1 MSIKEY
7 ENLSEGVSRA
17 RILNADELYS
27 ADGILSL
34 FEAYRSRSVILN
46 NRFADDVWTLTNE
59 TSDVRLALSFAE
71 SAFVASTWLGC
82 GADEYRDCAK
92 AYVILHLGALQ
103 LATLRQLVR
112 LFNRIGGMGA
122 EEASAIVRDAHH
134 ALALLKLLPGRSE
147 YRDSVMEAIEER
159 NGQSKT
165 NRRGKR
171 QRALAEFGVYLQFS
185 ETLEAFWQT
194 ANQGQKLFYFP
205 VYFWWNLTAILPM
218 RVTEFLLTPRDCLEG
233 NILTVRRTKLKG
245 GGVPIAYR
253 ISEDYEYC
261 RYSVSDRLAGE
272 IRWYLRETG
281 HMRGTDLDTLLLLEP
296 RNARAGVNAPTHSRY
311 FSYDDLSD
319 TLRCFYGET
328 ISGQNAGIQPIR
340 LGDTR
345 HLAMISII
353 ISGGSPVICREL
365 AGHAD
370 INISSHYYANI
381 SAFVECVT
389 LDRFR
394 RSRGGAAEFSGANRY
409 PATLP
414 ASAHRVTGGFCDAL
428 SFESGDVGEC
438 LKTISGDG
446 RIGDCESCVHFWSD
460 NQGVR
465 LRFHDSGT
473 AKKLVDMDSQ
483 HLIRMIDLARRGM
496 GCQED
501 IGAAI
506 LRLQHSCHRLSGSLA
521 EKYMNGEA
529 K

>member
-17 RILNADELYS
+17 RILNADDLYS

-59 TSDVRLALSFAE
+59 ASDVRLALSFAE
-71 SAFVASTWLGC
+71 SAFVASAWLGC

-122 EEASAIVRDAHH
+122 EEASAIVRD
-134 ALALLKLLPGRSE
+134 
-147 YRDSVMEAIEER
+147 
-159 NGQSKT
+159 
-165 NRRGKR
+165 
-171 QRALAEFGVYLQFS
+171 
-185 ETLEAFWQT
+185 
-194 ANQGQKLFYFP
+194 
-205 VYFWWNLTAILPM
+205 
-218 RVTEFLLTPRDCLEG
+218 
-233 NILTVRRTKLKG
+233 
-245 GGVPIAYR
+245 
-253 ISEDYEYC
+253 
-261 RYSVSDRLAGE
+261 
-272 IRWYLRETG
+272 
-281 HMRGTDLDTLLLLEP
+281 
-296 RNARAGVNAPTHSRY
+296 
-311 FSYDDLSD
+311 
-319 TLRCFYGET
+319 
-328 ISGQNAGIQPIR
+328 
-340 LGDTR
+340 
-345 HLAMISII
+345 
-353 ISGGSPVICREL
+353 
-365 AGHAD
+365 
-370 INISSHYYANI
+370 
-381 SAFVECVT
+381 
-389 LDRFR
+389 
-394 RSRGGAAEFSGANRY
+394 
-409 PATLP
+409 
-414 ASAHRVTGGFCDAL
+414 AHRVTGGFCDAL

-506 LRLQHSCHRLSGSLA
+506 LRIQHSCHRLSGSLA